1 MESNLPLDA
10 AIADPEEK
18 PLGAAGGV
26 YIFLKKEI
34 VFPLKLAVIAEV
46 HLIASPIN

>member
-1 MESNLPLDA
+1 VESNLPLDA

-34 VFPLKLAVIAEV
+34 VFPLKWRFYSVG
-46 HLIASPIN
+46 